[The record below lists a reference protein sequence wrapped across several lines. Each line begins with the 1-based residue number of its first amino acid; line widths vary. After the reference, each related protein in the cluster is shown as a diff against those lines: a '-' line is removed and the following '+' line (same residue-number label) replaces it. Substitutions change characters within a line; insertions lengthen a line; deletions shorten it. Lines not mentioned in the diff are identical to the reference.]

1 MARIKQV
8 ISERRHAALQAAQIL
23 RARGQLAQA
32 EQVEH
37 EAKVAQEAVDQSGR

>member
-23 RARGQLAQA
+23 RERGQLAQA
-32 EQVEH
+32 EQIEN